1 MLLRRIARPLLA
13 SALIV
18 RGVDALQHPGQ
29 RIPTAEKFSE
39 TVTQPLGVP
48 ADPELLVRINGAVQA
63 GAGALLAI
71 GRFPRLSGAALAVTL
86 LPSAAFDNQFWNEGD
101 AEAKSEK
108 KKKFFTGLGLLGG
121 VLLASADTAGAPG
134 VVWRSRNAAKIA
146 GLESQLA
153 VKNAGKSITSKLP
166 R

>member
-18 RGVDALQHPGQ
+18 RGVDALQHPGHK
-29 RIPTAEKFSE
+29 IPAAEKFSE
-39 TVTQPLGVP
+39 TIAEPLGVP
-48 ADPELLVRINGAVQA
+48 ADPELLVRVNGAVQA

-71 GRFPRLSGAALAVTL
+71 GRFPRLSGAALALTL
-86 LPSAAFDNQFWNEGD
+86 LPAAAFDNQFWKESD
-101 AEAKSEK
+101 AEAKTEK
-108 KKKFFTGLGLLGG
+108 KKQFFTGLGLLGG

-153 VKNAGKSITSKLP
+153 VKNAGKTITDKLP
-166 R
+166 F